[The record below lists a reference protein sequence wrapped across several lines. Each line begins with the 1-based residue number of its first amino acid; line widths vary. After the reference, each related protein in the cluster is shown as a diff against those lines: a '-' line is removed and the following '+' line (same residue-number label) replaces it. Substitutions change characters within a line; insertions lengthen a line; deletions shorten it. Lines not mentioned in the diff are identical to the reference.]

1 MVFLIIFIH
10 KNISISYFCNKALPF
25 PKNHDFYKPFQ
36 ISFIMLI
43 RRKTNIFKAAE
54 SKQLKVLIE
63 IMANYFFIEKRL
75 NYLKRKLNYLKKYMN
90 Y

>member
-10 KNISISYFCNKALPF
+10 KNISISYFCYKALPF
-25 PKNHDFYKPFQ
+25 PKNHDYYKPFH
-36 ISFIMLI
+36 INFVKLI

-54 SKQLKVLIE
+54 SKQLKVLTE